1 MTESLDPI
9 HDPAPAAEHQGL
21 ANDKAID
28 LPELWQ
34 KIHPLAR

>member
-1 MTESLDPI
+1 MTQPRRLKR
-9 HDPAPAAEHQGL
+9 QGL